1 MNINCTVH
9 VGYGNSTVV
18 LGHDGDSYHLSIHGN
33 SSGTNVSLLK
43 EDLEELLIAC
53 SAILGATQH
62 LDLDEWPDSHETES
76 QSVGV
81 KEYFDSEWEDQNLD
95 PEPIPAP
102 KTIKQPKPVGKT
114 LAEALADGSLMP
126 KS

>member
-18 LGHDGDSYHLSIHGN
+18 LGHDGGSYHLSIHGN
-33 SSGTNVSLLK
+33 ISGTNVSLLK

-62 LDLDEWPDSHETES
+62 LDEWPDSSETEA
-76 QSVGV
+76 QSVGK

-95 PEPIPAP
+95 SEPLPAP